1 MKTDIANS
9 VFPGIT
15 MEFDVPSINTNEKM
29 PILGMEVWIE
39 KEEGNTMF
47 QNYQKP
53 NESQSIMHSNSA

>member
-1 MKTDIANS
+1 MTDIDNS
-9 VFPGIT
+9 VIPVIT